1 MTENEVFNKVKDL
14 VVEKLGVSEAKVTM
28 GASFRKDLG
37 ADSLDTYE
45 LVYAIEEETGI
56 TISDDMANEFETVG
70 DAVKYLVKE
79 LN

>member
-1 MTENEVFNKVKDL
+1 MTENEVFAKVKDL
-14 VVEKLGVSEAKVTM
+14 VVEKLGIDPAKVTM
-28 GASFRKDLG
+28 NASFRKDLG

-70 DAVKYLVKE
+70 DAVKFLVKE

>member
-1 MTENEVFNKVKDL
+1 MTENEVFDKVKSL
-14 VVEKLGVSEAKVTM
+14 VVEKLNIDPAKVTM
-28 GASFRKDLG
+28 EANFRKDLG

-70 DAVKYLVKE
+70 DAVRYLARE
-79 LN
+79 LK

>member
-1 MTENEVFNKVKDL
+1 MTENEVFSKVKDL
-14 VVEKLGVSEAKVTM
+14 VVEKLGVSESKVTM
-28 GASFRKDLG
+28 NASFRKDLG

-56 TISDDMANEFETVG
+56 TISDDMANEFETIG

>member
-1 MTENEVFNKVKDL
+1 MTENEVFEKVKSL
-14 VVEKLGVSEAKVTM
+14 VVEKLNIDPAKITM
-28 GASFRKDLG
+28 DANFRKDLG

-70 DAVKYLVKE
+70 DAVRYLAKE
-79 LN
+79 LK

>member
-1 MTENEVFNKVKDL
+1 MTENEVFEKVKSL
-14 VVEKLGVSEAKVTM
+14 VVEKLNVDPAKVTM
-28 GASFRKDLG
+28 DANFRKDFG

-70 DAVKYLVKE
+70 DAVKYLASQ
-79 LN
+79 LG

>member
-1 MTENEVFNKVKDL
+1 MTENEVFSKVKDL
-14 VVEKLGVSEAKVTM
+14 VVEKLGIDPAKVTM
-28 GASFRKDLG
+28 DASFRKDLG

-56 TISDDMANEFETVG
+56 TISDDMANEFETIG
-70 DAVKYLVKE
+70 DAVNFLVKE

>member
-1 MTENEVFNKVKDL
+1 MTENEVFEKVKSL
-14 VVEKLGVSEAKVTM
+14 VVEKLNVAPEKVTM
-28 GASFRKDLG
+28 DASFRKDFG

-70 DAVKYLVKE
+70 DAVRYLAKE

>member
-1 MTENEVFNKVKDL
+1 MTENEVFEKVKSL
-14 VVEKLGVSEAKVTM
+14 VVEKLNIDSAKITM
-28 GASFRKDLG
+28 DANFRKDLG

-70 DAVKYLVKE
+70 DAVRYLAKE
-79 LN
+79 LK

>member
-14 VVEKLGVSEAKVTM
+14 VVEKLGVSESKVTM

>member
-1 MTENEVFNKVKDL
+1 MTENEVFKKVKDL
-14 VVEKLGVSEAKVTM
+14 VVEKLSVDPAKVTM
-28 GASFRKDLG
+28 EASFRKDLG
-37 ADSLDTYE
+37 ADSLDAYE

-70 DAVKYLVKE
+70 DTVKYLVKE